1 MAWVRNEQEI
11 ISLKDKKITV
21 LVDNDSWILPY
32 AESLVVALREL
43 QYQAKLVRSAEAIEC
58 GWIIFLLGCTHIISE
73 EALSRNQHN
82 LVVHES
88 NLPKGRG
95 FAPMTW
101 QILEGKNE
109 IPICLL
115 EAATEADAG
124 DIWLQDIIHLD
135 GSELTDEWRQL
146 QGEKTIEMCL
156 RFVNE
161 YQNIAKNKQL
171 GMPSYYRRRRPT
183 DSRLDPDKSLR
194 EQFNLLRVT
203 DNIRYPA
210 FFEIEGQRYTINI
223 YKDSNDERKK

>member
-32 AESLVVALREL
+32 AERLVVALREL
-43 QYQAKLVRSAEAIEC
+43 QFQAKLVRSAEAIEC
-58 GWIIFLLGCTHIISE
+58 GWINFLLGCTHIISE
-73 EALSRNQHN
+73 KALSRNQHN

-88 NLPKGRG
+88 NLPEGRG

-101 QILEGKNE
+101 QILEGKND

-115 EAATEADAG
+115 EAATKADAG
-124 DIWLQDIIHLD
+124 DIWLQDMIHFD
-135 GSELTDEWRQL
+135 GSELANEWRSL
-146 QGEKTIEMCL
+146 QGEKTLEMCL
-156 RFVNE
+156 RFVSE
-161 YQNIAKNKQL
+161 YQNLAKNKQS
-171 GMPSYYRRRRPT
+171 GIPTNYRRRRPT

-194 EQFNLLRVT
+194 EQFNLLRVA

-210 FFEIEGQRYTINI
+210 FFEINGHRYIINI
-223 YKDSNDERKK
+223 SKDKMKQ